1 MALAAAVASAIVILY
16 TTVLSRLPTLGH
28 YAMLSPFW
36 SYAQVLSGQRSP
48 NGILLNIAL
57 FVSLGWFLAS
67 MGKQRRL
74 TIPLLL
80 SIFFSITI
88 ELIQYY
94 TGRGTADIDDV
105 ISNTLGGAVG
115 AGLYYICSTLT
126 SNTWKRI
133 ITPVISV
140 ALLIAGCIGAYET
153 YCSPHL
159 NSRLREYDFVIEEV
173 FWNEDN
179 LTISGR
185 CSVYDGE
192 TPAYQLI
199 LSDRQTHQLNTVI
212 DGGHFTATGEAEG
225 GKKYELLIHFTGH
238 ETMSTGTWIYGADV
252 EFAAGEL
259 PAVDDV
265 PDGAVLKAYDETT
278 DTLIY
283 QDGNR
288 ILWLIGT
295 EIEPTTEII
304 YHIHTDEKQKLPENR
319 IKYGFDNRGF
329 RLGTEKELEP
339 IGKYRVFEKEIPSE
353 YHVAEVIVG
362 FNTGGKLIWEQNFRV
377 DYD

>member
-1 MALAAAVASAIVILY
+1 M
-16 TTVLSRLPTLGH
+16 
-28 YAMLSPFW
+28 
-36 SYAQVLSGQRSP
+36 
-48 NGILLNIAL
+48 
-57 FVSLGWFLAS
+57 
-67 MGKQRRL
+67 
-74 TIPLLL
+74 
-80 SIFFSITI
+80 
-88 ELIQYY
+88 
-94 TGRGTADIDDV
+94 
-105 ISNTLGGAVG
+105 
-115 AGLYYICSTLT
+115 
-126 SNTWKRI
+126 
-133 ITPVISV
+133 
-140 ALLIAGCIGAYET
+140 
-153 YCSPHL
+153 
-159 NSRLREYDFVIEEV
+159 

-288 ILWLIGT
+288 ILWLMRSGRSS
-295 EIEPTTEII
+295 P
-304 YHIHTDEKQKLPENR
+304 
-319 IKYGFDNRGF
+319 G
-329 RLGTEKELEP
+329 LETSS
-339 IGKYRVFEKEIPSE
+339 V
-353 YHVAEVIVG
+353 
-362 FNTGGKLIWEQNFRV
+362 
-377 DYD
+377 